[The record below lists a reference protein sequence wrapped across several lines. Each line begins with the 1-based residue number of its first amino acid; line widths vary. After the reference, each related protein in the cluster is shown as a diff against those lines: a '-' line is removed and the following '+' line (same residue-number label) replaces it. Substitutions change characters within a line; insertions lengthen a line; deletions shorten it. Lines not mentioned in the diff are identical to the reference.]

1 MPILPTQKLYSEKLV
16 QYQLGDRD
24 NLILTLRCPQRL
36 HSVTQKEH
44 PMLQRKKKQKPSL
57 HLAIST
63 PKSQPKTM
71 SSGETLEDPSEVDP

>member
-24 NLILTLRCPQRL
+24 NLILTLRCPKDCIQ
-36 HSVTQKEH
+36 S
-44 PMLQRKKKQKPSL
+44 PRKSTPCCREKKPSV